1 MTDYEVLFFLQFQ
14 EDHENLS
21 TKLKSL
27 TTDLRSKEMVA
38 NEAERK
44 LQEKEKQFVN
54 MQSEFDKVCC
64 YYKKVFFVNIAG
76 K

>member
-1 MTDYEVLFFLQFQ
+1 
-14 EDHENLS
+14 
-21 TKLKSL
+21 
-27 TTDLRSKEMVA
+27 MVA

>member
-1 MTDYEVLFFLQFQ
+1 
-14 EDHENLS
+14 
-21 TKLKSL
+21 
-27 TTDLRSKEMVA
+27 MVA

-64 YYKKVFFVNIAG
+64 HY
-76 K
+76 